1 MTKKVE
7 TLSYISDISRE
18 IVRDEIAKHC
28 AKLEQIRK
36 CLAEREEGIED
47 AIKYQQQGADW
58 KRKVVMAQCEEWMD
72 ATNCPHYLRADNLAK
87 ARESCDNAYISKVAS
102 AMFGLKLNLATEVEV
117 TSNGEWRV
125 AQSVADDMLER
136 RRYTLTPNEVEAYR
150 LYQQL
155 LSVAEQLHQ
164 RNYFMT
170 SNFAGEDC
178 LYRIEDEAKQIDH
191 FLSLYVMTDAERK
204 ERIEKIG
211 V

>member
-1 MTKKVE
+1 MTKKND

-36 CLAEREEGIED
+36 TLAEHQENIED
-47 AIKYQQQGADW
+47 AITYQQRGADW
-58 KRKVVMAQCEEWMD
+58 KRKEVMAECEKWMNS
-72 ATNCPHYLRADNLAK
+72 TNTPHYLRSDYLARAK
-87 ARESCDNAYISKVAS
+87 ESCDNTYISKVAS
-102 AMFGLKLNLATEVEV
+102 AMFGLKLDLATEVEV
-117 TSNGEWRV
+117 TPNGEWRV
-125 AQSVADDMLER
+125 AQSVADAMLER

-150 LYQQL
+150 LYEQL

-164 RNYFMT
+164 RNYFIT
-170 SNFAGEDC
+170 TNFAGEDC

>member
-1 MTKKVE
+1 MTKKND

-28 AKLEQIRK
+28 AKLEHIRK
-36 CLAEREEGIED
+36 TLAERAEGIAD
-47 AIKYQQQGADW
+47 AIKYQKEGADW
-58 KRKVVMAQCEEWMD
+58 RRKQTIKECEDWMNS
-72 ATNCPHYLRADNLAK
+72 TNTPHYLRSDYLARAK
-87 ARESCDNAYISKVAS
+87 ESCDNAYISKVAS
-102 AMFGLKLNLATEVEV
+102 AMFGLKLDLATEVEV
-117 TSNGEWRV
+117 TPNGEWRV
-125 AQSVADDMLER
+125 AQSVADAMLER

-150 LYQQL
+150 LYEQL
-155 LSVAEQLHQ
+155 LSVAEQLHK

-170 SNFAGEDC
+170 TNFAGEDC

-204 ERIEKIG
+204 ERIDKIG

>member
-1 MTKKVE
+1 MTKKND
-7 TLSYISDISRE
+7 TLSFISDISRE

-28 AKLEQIRK
+28 AKLEQIRLT
-36 CLAEREEGIED
+36 LAERGEGIED
-47 AIKYQQQGADW
+47 AITHQKRGADW
-58 KRKVVMAQCEEWMD
+58 KRKEVIAECEAWMD
-72 ATNCPHYLRADNLAK
+72 ATNCPHYLRSDNLLK

-102 AMFGLKLNLATEVEV
+102 AMYGLKLDLATEVEV
-117 TSNGEWRV
+117 TPNGEWRV
-125 AQSVADDMLER
+125 AQSVADAMLEQ

-150 LYQQL
+150 LYQEL
-155 LSVAEQLHQ
+155 LSIAEQLHK

-170 SNFAGEDC
+170 TNFAGEDC

-204 ERIEKIG
+204 ERMEKIG

>member
-1 MTKKVE
+1 M
-7 TLSYISDISRE
+7 
-18 IVRDEIAKHC
+18 
-28 AKLEQIRK
+28 
-36 CLAEREEGIED
+36 AE
-47 AIKYQQQGADW
+47 
-58 KRKVVMAQCEEWMD
+58 CEKWMD
-72 ATNCPHYLRADNLAK
+72 ATNCPQYLRADNLAK
-87 ARESCDNAYISKVAS
+87 ARESCDNAYIAKVTS
-102 AMFGLKLNLATEVEV
+102 AMFGLKLDLATEVEV
-117 TSNGEWRV
+117 TPNGEWRV
-125 AQSVADDMLER
+125 AQSVADAMLER

-150 LYQQL
+150 LYEQL

-170 SNFAGEDC
+170 TNFAGEDC

>member
-1 MTKKVE
+1 MTKKND

-36 CLAEREEGIED
+36 TLYEHQENIED
-47 AIKYQQQGADW
+47 AITYQQRGADW
-58 KRKVVMAQCEEWMD
+58 KRKEVMAECEKWMD
-72 ATNCPHYLRADNLAK
+72 ATNCPLYLRADNLAK
-87 ARESCDNAYISKVAS
+87 ARESCDNTYISKVAS

-117 TSNGEWRV
+117 TPNGEWRV
-125 AQSVADDMLER
+125 AQSVADAMLER

-150 LYQQL
+150 LYEQL

-170 SNFAGEDC
+170 TNFAGEDC
-178 LYRIEDEAKQIDH
+178 LYRIEDEVKQIDH
-191 FLSLYVMTDAERK
+191 FLSLYVMTDEERK

>member
-1 MTKKVE
+1 MTKKTD

-36 CLAEREEGIED
+36 TLAEHEESIED
-47 AIKYQQQGADW
+47 AITYQQRGADW
-58 KRKVVMAQCEEWMD
+58 KRKKVMAECEKWMD

-87 ARESCDNAYISKVAS
+87 ARESCDNAYIAKVTS
-102 AMFGLKLNLATEVEV
+102 AMFGLKLDLATEVEV
-117 TSNGEWRV
+117 TPNGEWRV
-125 AQSVADDMLER
+125 AQSVADAMLEQ

-150 LYQQL
+150 LYEQL

-170 SNFAGEDC
+170 TNFAGEDC

>member
-1 MTKKVE
+1 MTKKND

-36 CLAEREEGIED
+36 TLAEHQESIED
-47 AIKYQQQGADW
+47 AITYQQRGADW
-58 KRKVVMAQCEEWMD
+58 KRKEVMAECEKWMD

-87 ARESCDNAYISKVAS
+87 ARESCDNAYIAKVTS
-102 AMFGLKLNLATEVEV
+102 AMFGLKLDLATEVEIAP
-117 TSNGEWRV
+117 NGEWRV
-125 AQSVADDMLER
+125 AQSVADAMLER

-150 LYQQL
+150 LYERL
-155 LSVAEQLHQ
+155 LDIAEQLHK

-170 SNFAGEDC
+170 TNFAGEDC

>member
-1 MTKKVE
+1 MTKKND

-28 AKLEQIRK
+28 AKLEQIRLT
-36 CLAEREEGIED
+36 LAERGEGIED
-47 AIKYQQQGADW
+47 AITYQKRGADW
-58 KRKVVMAQCEEWMD
+58 KRKEVIAECEAWMD
-72 ATNCPHYLRADNLAK
+72 ASNCPHYLRSDYLLM

-102 AMFGLKLNLATEVEV
+102 AMYGLKLDLATEVEV
-117 TSNGEWRV
+117 TPNGEWRV
-125 AQSVADDMLER
+125 AQSVADAMLER

-150 LYQQL
+150 LYEQL

-170 SNFAGEDC
+170 TNFAGEDC

>member
-1 MTKKVE
+1 MTKKND

-36 CLAEREEGIED
+36 TLAEHQENIED
-47 AIKYQQQGADW
+47 AIAYQQRGADW
-58 KRKVVMAQCEEWMD
+58 KRKEVMAECEKWMD

-87 ARESCDNAYISKVAS
+87 ARESCDNAYIAKVTS
-102 AMFGLKLNLATEVEV
+102 AMFGLKLDLATEVEV
-117 TSNGEWRV
+117 TPNGVWRV
-125 AQSVADDMLER
+125 AQSVADAMLER

-150 LYQQL
+150 LYERL
-155 LSVAEQLHQ
+155 LDIAEQLHK

-170 SNFAGEDC
+170 TNFAGEDC